1 MTTMTTDKDDLEPL
15 DPRTAQEL
23 FLDHKATNC
32 TKSTVQNHR
41 YRTNHFINWCDEEG
55 IGNLNDLSGRD
66 IQQFRL
72 WRKGDGELNK
82 LTLRM
87 QMSTLRVFLKWAGS
101 IEAVPQDLYNKVMVP
116 RVRPSDRRSNEIL
129 HAEDAQEI
137 LQYLSKYQY
146 ASIEHTLLALLWETG
161 MRIGAAN
168 SIDLEDVDFDEE
180 HIRLVHRPT
189 EGTTL
194 KNGHGGERLVAM
206 TPALTELLKDHVST
220 KRHDVTDDHGR
231 EPLLT
236 TSHGRMHR
244 NTIRR
249 VINRITAPC
258 YRNEPCPDCKEGEPK
273 CPEAVSPHAI
283 RRGSITHF
291 LSEDVPVEIVSDR
304 MNVSRRVL
312 GEHYD
317 KRSEEVKL
325 EQRRGYLD
333 NI

>member
-1 MTTMTTDKDDLEPL
+1 MNTDKDNLEPL
-15 DPRTAQEL
+15 DPKTAQEL
-23 FLDHKATNC
+23 FLDHKATDC
-32 TKSTVQNHR
+32 TESTVRNHR
-41 YRTNHFINWCDEEG
+41 YRTNHFIEWCEEEG
-55 IGNLNDLSGRD
+55 IDNLNDLSGRD

-116 RVRPSDRRSNEIL
+116 RVRPSDRRNNEIL
-129 HAEDAQEI
+129 DAEDAQEI

-146 ASIEHTLLALLWETG
+146 ASIEHTLLAFLWETG
-161 MRIGAAN
+161 MRIGAVN
-168 SIDLEDVDFDEE
+168 SLDLQDVDFDEE
-180 HIRLVHRPT
+180 HIQLVHRPS

-194 KNGHGGERLVAM
+194 KNGKGGERLVAM
-206 TPALTELLKDHVST
+206 TPALTELLREHVDT
-220 KRHDVTDDHGR
+220 NRHGVVDGYGR
-231 EPLLT
+231 EPLIT
-236 TSHGRMHR
+236 TRHGRMPR
-244 NTIRR
+244 STMRR
-249 VINRITAPC
+249 MINRITAPC
-258 YRNEPCPDCKEGEPK
+258 YRNEPCPNCEEEVNAK